1 MGNPRR
7 RKIRKH
13 MVGRAFAKRSA
24 SGSLPNQVDNFIKL
38 NSLSTTAKNG
48 VTSDID
54 DIMLRELYGEQ
65 GVNGNA
71 SGEELRGSNQ
81 GNLDSARFFD
91 GQTLDLGKTPLLVTN
106 GALGTGRKTTEAL
119 TTGSAVG
126 VYIMSSDRL
135 AASDTGVESGSAV
148 TDAEG
153 ILFSP
158 NGPRGKYRPELE
170 DSAVFGR
177 AVPRKFY
184 IKPTGWNAS
193 DQLVISVSGTTAPT
207 GSELDGNTQC
217 AGDTLALKQGDNG
230 AAIAYGDL
238 VSRASGTF
246 AYQVTVT
253 QAAANNSNGVYVEY
267 TPGRTDKADAYAGWI
282 VHWVHNAI

>member
-1 MGNPRR
+1 
-7 RKIRKH
+7 
-13 MVGRAFAKRSA
+13 VA
-24 SGSLPNQVDNFIKL
+24 L
-38 NSLSTTAKNG
+38 
-48 VTSDID
+48 
-54 DIMLRELYGEQ
+54 
-65 GVNGNA
+65 
-71 SGEELRGSNQ
+71 
-81 GNLDSARFFD
+81 
-91 GQTLDLGKTPLLVTN
+91 LG
-106 GALGTGRKTTEAL
+106 GRKTTEAL
-119 TTGSAVG
+119 TSLVQQLVFISLVAIDFLLLVIPALK
-126 VYIMSSDRL
+126 VVQPL
-135 AASDTGVESGSAV
+135 

-153 ILFSP
+153 ILFGP
-158 NGPRGKYRPELE
+158 NGGNRGKYRPELE

-253 QAAANNSNGVYVEY
+253 QAAAITVTVFMLSILQAEQTKLMLTLAGLFIGYITQSNS
-267 TPGRTDKADAYAGWI
+267 I
-282 VHWVHNAI
+282 